1 MHVGARGGTQL
12 DRSCLSLGIS
22 KTTQIIRRCSL
33 SSNTGHG
40 LSAYSVDQRR
50 YELIESTVSNNSLGG
65 ISVTSNFTPQFV
77 ATESSSVSLF
87 FLRNEIEGNW
97 NTTESGL
104 LPLAGLSF
112 VGESNIFLQNNVLR
126 RNRIGL
132 DLEMALRSTVLLVD
146 NDFQNNVGSHSVHV
160 RGGDACTCIG
170 NRFKD
175 NRNDFSDVLFVADNA
190 NIFVTRNSF
199 SSNRGRSI
207 VRMTDDL
214 SKIFGQWNAFALN
227 SASQSVISV
236 EPSKGVNLQ
245 WTNNSIY
252 DQSSDTKF
260 TVSSPNTQLLTV
272 YAKRNWWGPVES
284 SRSLSHRINVP
295 FSVNITPVLLK
306 DPQLVSSCK

>member
-227 SASQSVISV
+227 SASH
-236 EPSKGVNLQ
+236 
-245 WTNNSIY
+245 
-252 DQSSDTKF
+252 
-260 TVSSPNTQLLTV
+260 TVKTELT
-272 YAKRNWWGPVES
+272 
-284 SRSLSHRINVP
+284 
-295 FSVNITPVLLK
+295 
-306 DPQLVSSCK
+306 

>member
-1 MHVGARGGTQL
+1 MYVLEEVRNWIVHAFP
-12 DRSCLSLGIS
+12 LGIS
-22 KTTQIIRRCSL
+22 KTTQTIRRCSL
-33 SSNTGHG
+33 SSNTGLG

-50 YELIESTVSNNSLGG
+50 YELIESTVSNNRLGG
-65 ISVTSNFTPQFV
+65 ISVTSNFTPKFV
-77 ATESSSVSLF
+77 GTESVSLF
-87 FLRNEIEGNW
+87 FLRNEIEDNW
-97 NTTESGL
+97 NTTDNGS
-104 LPLAGLSF
+104 LPMAGLSF
-112 VGESNIFLQNNVLR
+112 VGESNVYLQNNVLR

-146 NDFQNNVGSHSVHV
+146 NDFQCNVGSHSVHV
-160 RGGDACTCIG
+160 RGGDACTFIG
-170 NRFKD
+170 NRFEE
-175 NRNDFSDVLFVADNA
+175 NRNDFSDVLFVADTA

-199 SSNRGRSI
+199 SSNSGRSI
-207 VRMTDDL
+207 VRITDDL
-214 SKIFGQWNAFALN
+214 SKIVGQWNAFALN

-252 DQSSDTKF
+252 DQSSDTEF
-260 TVSSPNTQLLTV
+260 TVSSPNTTELLTV
-272 YAKRNWWGPVES
+272 NAKRNWWGPVES